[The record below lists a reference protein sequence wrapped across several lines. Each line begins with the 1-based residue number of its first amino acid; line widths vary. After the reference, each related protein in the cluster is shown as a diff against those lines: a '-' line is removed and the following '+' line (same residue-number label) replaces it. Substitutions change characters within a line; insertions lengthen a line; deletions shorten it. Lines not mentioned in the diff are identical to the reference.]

1 MTIDP
6 NDPILTAY
14 VLDELNE
21 EQRTLV
27 EQALDS
33 DAALR
38 QTVDE
43 IRATAQMLEHEL
55 HVEPAAAL
63 TSEQRAYLESRLE
76 PTAAPASFSIQR
88 TAWWAGGI
96 TALAA
101 CMTVAILF
109 AQYFAGGNNANGPL
123 AIEYD
128 AAPAESG
135 DALRSM
141 LAEDEARST
150 ADELVKESKT
160 AREQFGALTDAGGA
174 RGSNEGS
181 VVLGEAAAK
190 SGRESQ
196 SILEEKVRE
205 RSNEAMYSQA
215 PNQTMTASPMQ
226 PRPASP
232 PPPLNQS
239 IAPGA
244 GGGGGSGAGGGLSS
258 PAGAPARRGGANGGE
273 IDGLLRQIDSRS
285 RDDAPADRDA
295 NRPDD
300 RREEPNTENYNY
312 IIENDFI
319 VPRGEQALS
328 TFSIDVD
335 TASFTNTRRF
345 LEAGQLP
352 PPDAVRIE
360 ELLNYFKY
368 DDPAPSGEDPF
379 AVNFEVGPAP
389 WKPEHRLVRIGLR
402 GEEIELDNRPPTN
415 LVFLIDVSGSMNRP
429 EKLPLLKKAFT
440 MLVDSLT
447 PDDRVAMAVYAG
459 ASGLVLPSTYAYNRE
474 QVFHAIDSLSAGG
487 STNGGAGIELAY
499 NVAQEHFIEGGINR
513 VILATDGDFNVGVSS
528 EGDLVRM
535 IEAKRETGVFLSVLG
550 FGTGNLQ
557 DAKMEQ
563 LADRGNGQYAYI
575 DSVDEAKRVL
585 VDELG
590 GTLVTIAKDVKVQVE
605 FNPAQVAAYRL
616 IGYENRL
623 LAAQDFADDTKDA
636 GELGAGMSVT
646 ALYEV
651 VPVGVAFDEAETDE
665 LKYQQPA
672 KPVDPENADEA
683 ITNELMTV
691 KLRYKEPDGDES
703 KLLTFPLIDQK
714 NELDATSDD
723 FRFASSVAA
732 FGMLLRDSKYKGA
745 ANWSLVHDLAQ
756 SALGDDWGKSR
767 AAFLEM
773 IAKARRLKGDPQ
785 PPAEDA
791 DSNGEENA
799 GDPDDDRPASGS
811 GAGIR

>member
-14 VLDELNE
+14 VLDELND
-21 EQRTLV
+21 EQRALV
-27 EQALDS
+27 ERAIES
-33 DAALR
+33 DASLR

-43 IRATAQMLEHEL
+43 IRTTAQALEHEL
-55 HVEPAAAL
+55 HAEPAAAL
-63 TSEQRAYLESRLE
+63 TSDQRAYLESRME
-76 PTAAPASFSIQR
+76 PTAEPASFSIHR

-109 AQYFAGGNNANGPL
+109 AQYFAGDNNASNDPL
-123 AIEYD
+123 AISRD
-128 AAPAESG
+128 AAPSEDGEALYSMMVDEGASSAG
-135 DALRSM
+135 EEMREAKTIREELGALR
-141 LAEDEARST
+141 
-150 ADELVKESKT
+150 
-160 AREQFGALTDAGGA
+160 DA
-174 RGSNEGS
+174 SNEAAT
-181 VVLGEAAAK
+181 LGEAAAK
-190 SGRESQ
+190 SGRASEGERGE
-196 SILEEKVRE
+196 LERVRG
-205 RSNEAMYSQA
+205 RGNELMFSQA
-215 PNQTMTASPMQ
+215 PNQTATASPQLQ
-226 PRPASP
+226 PRPTAP
-232 PPPLNQS
+232 PPSNTLSVP
-239 IAPGA
+239 
-244 GGGGGSGAGGGLSS
+244 GGGGGGGASGGMT
-258 PAGAPARRGGANGGE
+258 PPPGAPARRGGAGGAV
-273 IDGLLRQIDSRS
+273 DDFVRQIDPRS
-285 RDDAPADRDA
+285 RDQIPAEQDA
-295 NRPDD
+295 NRPAD
-300 RREEPNTENYNY
+300 RRDEPNTENYNF
-312 IIENDFI
+312 IVENDFI

-368 DDPAPSGEDPF
+368 DDPAPSGDDPF

-389 WKPEHRLVRIGLR
+389 WKAEHRLVRIGLR
-402 GEEIELDNRPPTN
+402 GKEIELDNRPPTN

-459 ASGLVLPSTYAYNRE
+459 ASGLVLPSTFAYNRE

-499 NVAQEHFIEGGINR
+499 NIAQQHFIDGGINR

-563 LADRGNGQYAYI
+563 LADKGNGQYAYI

-646 ALYEV
+646 ALYEI
-651 VPVGVAFDEAETDE
+651 VPVGIEFDQAEMDD

-672 KPVDPENADEA
+672 KPVEPEDADEA
-683 ITNELMTV
+683 VTNELMTV

-703 KLLTFPLIDQK
+703 KLLTFPLVDPK
-714 NELDATSDD
+714 NDLEATSDD

-732 FGMLLRDSKYKGA
+732 FGMLLRDSKYRGA
-745 ANWSLVHDLAQ
+745 ADWSLVHELAQ
-756 SALGDDWGKSR
+756 NALGEDRGKSR

-773 IAKARRLKGDPQ
+773 IAKARRLKGEPE
-785 PPAEDA
+785 PPAEEADA
-791 DSNGEENA
+791 S
-799 GDPDDDRPASGS
+799 GDDKEDADDDRPVSGN